1 LTIENYKFGIETDY
15 MQPEKEDFIEKV
27 LLTKLKA
34 GEKNAFSAIFIKF
47 YQDLVL
53 FALNFTHEAES
64 AEEIV
69 QDTFVKIWEEH
80 DIISIKVSLKS
91 YLLKSVHN
99 KCIDWLRHLKV
110 RQNYNDEISSNPI
123 SYDFNT
129 ETFLINSELE
139 DLVRITLDK
148 LSPEV
153 ARAYRMHRFEG
164 LKYNEIAK
172 KLNVSVR
179 TVEVRIGKALCS
191 LRDELKDYLN

>member
-1 LTIENYKFGIETDY
+1 
-15 MQPEKEDFIEKV
+15 MQTEKEVFYEKA

-34 GEKNAFSAIFIKF
+34 GEKNAFSVVFIKF

-53 FALNFTHEAES
+53 FALNFTHEAAS

-80 DIISIKVSLKS
+80 DIININVSIKS

-110 RQNYNDEISSNPI
+110 RQNYVNEISANPI
-123 SYDFNT
+123 IYDFNT
-129 ETFLINSELE
+129 ENYLINSELE

-148 LSPEV
+148 LSPDV

-164 LKYNEIAK
+164 LKYNEIADILK
-172 KLNVSVR
+172 VSVR

-191 LRDELKDYLN
+191 LREELKDYF